1 MLEWRWGRAAFGAT
15 QRRHGGTGSPQ
26 KAPQR
31 RPGAAEGFSPLTS
44 CVHFTTWV
52 CGWSMVISKPARGRR
67 CGHQTAGRAP
77 CPQTSPLPPSSPSPA
92 WSRKNRAAQRPL
104 LLLWGLRAAQRL
116 QRLKDL
122 SGNETAMKCFKN
134 SRTKPLQ
141 QLGGRRRQ
149 WHLLRGI
156 SVTPKA
162 KGKQAVPFEAACSTR
177 VTAPP
182 SSLWFPIQFVL
193 YGLKAKK
200 HPRKKNASAPCAQQ
214 SPVLSGQNIPEY
226 SGCTTRWLWNGAELR
241 LGLHARPK
249 AQQGGT
255 MAQIK

>member
-1 MLEWRWGRAAFGAT
+1 
-15 QRRHGGTGSPQ
+15 
-26 KAPQR
+26 
-31 RPGAAEGFSPLTS
+31 
-44 CVHFTTWV
+44 
-52 CGWSMVISKPARGRR
+52 MVISKPARGRR

-92 WSRKNRAAQRPL
+92 WSRQNRAAQRPLLL

-122 SGNETAMKCFKN
+122 PGNETAMKCFKN

-226 SGCTTRWLWNGAELR
+226 SGCTTRLRKVALERSRAQTGAPC
-241 LGLHARPK
+241 ATQS
-249 AQQGGT
+249 AAGGDDGPN
-255 MAQIK
+255 